1 MEVIINQRLRL
12 ETEIPVLKVEKFH
25 FYWVL
30 GEHGCV
36 DFEGY
41 LNRNASWRY
50 EQICEKQ
57 IQLCLIDSDKVQRIF
72 CGYISQFK
80 TEDIGQ
86 PTRFYLQ
93 IKSGSVLLDRESL
106 SRSFQDIAKSYGEI
120 VREAVQGQSGQVI
133 RDREIDT
140 EIGFPVICYDET
152 PWQFAK
158 RMADR
163 LGSYVIPDIETG
175 RPNLWFGMRQGK
187 EVAPLSE
194 ESYTVELKPIGKRTG
209 ITYYSEG
216 KSFYKIGDFMK
227 YMGRK
232 VTITGVEGHYEY
244 GDLIFYYTL
253 EERAFR
259 NVSPQYC
266 GQPSGS
272 GFWGTIQSV
281 KEDRVSIA
289 LDIDQKKST
298 GSYFY
303 PWYPETGNIMYAMPE
318 KGARALL
325 HFFGEDQQEGAV
337 IHCLNQNAQKRSYK
351 DRGVKFKDGNY
362 IGLTEESLTLSQGGD
377 HTLSIDDDTVEV
389 NTVKDLNILA
399 NDGIRIKARTLRI
412 DTPEE
417 LIIYHG

>member
-1 MEVIINQRLRL
+1 MEIIINERLRL
-12 ETEIPVLKVEKFH
+12 ETEIPVLKVEKIH
-25 FYWVL
+25 FSWEL
-30 GEHGCV
+30 NEHAFV
-36 DFEGY
+36 DFEGL
-41 LNRNASWRY
+41 LNRNTSWRY
-50 EQICEKQ
+50 DQICEKQ
-57 IQLCLIDSDKVQRIF
+57 IQLYLTEKGTVQRIF

-80 TEDIGQ
+80 TEEIGQ
-86 PTRFYLQ
+86 TTRFYLL
-93 IKSGSVLLDRESL
+93 IKSGSELLDREPS
-106 SRSFQDIAKSYGEI
+106 SCSFQDISKTYGEI
-120 VREAVQGQSGQVI
+120 VRDTVQGQSGQVK
-133 RDREIDT
+133 REREIDT
-140 EIGFPVICYDET
+140 EIGFPVICNKET

-163 LGSYVIPDIETG
+163 LGSYVISDIETG
-175 RPNLWFGMRQGK
+175 KPNLWFGMRNGK
-187 EVAPLSE
+187 EVSPFSE
-194 ESYTVELKPIGKRTG
+194 ECYTVEMSPVGKISRVLF
-209 ITYYSEG
+209 YVEG
-216 KSFYKIGDFMK
+216 KEFCKIGDTMT
-227 YMGRK
+227 YMEKK
-232 VTITGVEGHYEY
+232 VTVTGVKGLYEHGNLTFQY
-244 GDLIFYYTL
+244 VL
-253 EERAFR
+253 EDRAFR
-259 NVSPQYC
+259 HVSPQYC
-266 GQPSGS
+266 GQPPGL